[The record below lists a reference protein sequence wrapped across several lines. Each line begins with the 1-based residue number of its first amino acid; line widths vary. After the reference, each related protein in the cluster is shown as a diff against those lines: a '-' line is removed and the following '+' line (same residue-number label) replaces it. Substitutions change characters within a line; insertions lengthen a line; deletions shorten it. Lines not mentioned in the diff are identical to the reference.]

1 MSNVEDAVEQ
11 FVFVGMFEA
20 GDELLE
26 AKQRL
31 QLPLD
36 PLLQRHGVQILLHHD
51 HAETPQPAT
60 SYRSA
65 RKFRKPGSR
74 MRGTRG

>member
-11 FVFVGMFEA
+11 FVFVGMLEA

-26 AKQRL
+26 AEQRL

-36 PLLQRHGVQILLHHD
+36 PLLLH
-51 HAETPQPAT
+51 HAETPQP
-60 SYRSA
+60 RIVQRINSA
-65 RKFRKPGSR
+65 NLVHA
-74 MRGTRG
+74 

>member
-11 FVFVGMFEA
+11 FVFVGMLEA

-51 HAETPQPAT
+51 HAETPQP
-60 SYRSA
+60 RIVIVQRVNSA
-65 RKFRKPGSR
+65 NLVHA
-74 MRGTRG
+74 